1 MNVCFQVSDY
11 DEWKHKA
18 ISLEEN
24 LEALKNEMMNI
35 GELQKEIESNKVA
48 ASQAISQNNKL
59 KTELERL
66 NNLINAMASIE
77 DIHVFFFALFS

>member
-77 DIHVFFFALFS
+77 HIHVFFFALFS